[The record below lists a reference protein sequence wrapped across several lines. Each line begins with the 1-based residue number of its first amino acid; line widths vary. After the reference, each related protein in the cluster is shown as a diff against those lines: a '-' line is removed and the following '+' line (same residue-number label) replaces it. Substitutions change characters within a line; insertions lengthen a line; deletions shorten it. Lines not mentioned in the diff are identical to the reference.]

1 MRLIPMYEE
10 IKFGHCKS
18 KVRNTDVMSM
28 KGKYQ
33 SVLVKYFRIESFEGE
48 GVVGDLCGPKTR
60 TITLP
65 KVYGYLT
72 IVQAGTAIAFSTFLV
87 THLSATTL
95 ATLGGIELTNK
106 TIILGRVYYQNKLL
120 EPIVVFGA
128 LVGHV
133 AAGIAKRS
141 IKLYWKYNKRDD
153 RKLTGEVHEK
163 VEKIVTD
170 EKNEQGNV
178 SIGFITSKSSSFGHT
193 YFNRIL
199 PRRYLG
205 DSSLINATY
214 VTLSLRKWPVTS
226 YLSLT
231 ALIGLTAYHV
241 ISGFPVVYK
250 ILRGSVL
257 KKSAEKQVV
266 LSDSAKKRQRIIRNG
281 IMITSIGLLTT
292 GLLVIGG
299 KFGKDPRIPLRTE
312 YLKVY
317 GQVLPQS
324 WVRY

>member
-178 SIGFITSKSSSFGHT
+178 SIG
-193 YFNRIL
+193 
-199 PRRYLG
+199 RYLG